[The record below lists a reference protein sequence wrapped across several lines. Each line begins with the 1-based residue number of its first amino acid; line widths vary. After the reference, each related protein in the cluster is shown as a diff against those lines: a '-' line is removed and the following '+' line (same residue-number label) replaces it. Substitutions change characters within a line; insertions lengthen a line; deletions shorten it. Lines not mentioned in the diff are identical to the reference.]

1 MEKKR
6 LFKILSKAESEKV
19 AELGKKIRDK
29 YPVTVIKKPEKTLAM
44 IKMREP
50 VQNSLFYL
58 GEVIISEASV
68 SIDGTVGRAAAM
80 GDDFEKTLNMAL
92 IDAAC
97 NKGIFED
104 EQNEITEKENAMLQK
119 TKVNFHSMDSEV
131 TV

>member
-80 GDDFEKTLNMAL
+80 GDDFEKTLNMAV
-92 IDAAC
+92 IDAAATRVFLKMKKYC
-97 NKGIFED
+97 LNGKQNKM
-104 EQNEITEKENAMLQK
+104 K
-119 TKVNFHSMDSEV
+119 
-131 TV
+131 

>member
-58 GEVIISEASV
+58 VELCLKFILSIKQLEKVV
-68 SIDGTVGRAAAM
+68 S
-80 GDDFEKTLNMAL
+80 L
-92 IDAAC
+92 I
-97 NKGIFED
+97 
-104 EQNEITEKENAMLQK
+104 
-119 TKVNFHSMDSEV
+119 V
-131 TV
+131 T